1 MLDAIRGLAG
11 GGKAQKQ
18 AEELEALI
26 ATARKERGALNAMV
40 DAVTTQSAKL
50 TETGKSLEQVNAKAV
65 AATGS
70 LDAVA
75 KRLEE
80 LERKA
85 GALVDIE
92 KKAQGLDATISQIQ
106 ELATEK
112 ASAQVAAVHGDLE
125 QLRSIAGQLGQDCA
139 KIRDTSRDARED
151 SAVAVTAVKEVENKL
166 GRLTQLQELSK
177 ATDEKL
183 TAINALAEH
192 VNQKTKVL
200 DGQKHIV
207 DRAVVEANRV
217 NELVWNVDVQI
228 GKLNEGLGSGL
239 WVASLARE
247 PQRRG
252 TGNHQP
258 LTNLQ
263 SCAGRQVVRFRKV
276 DPSHLQLPGNRHQC
290 FALLDRV
297 PVERRK
303 LVRVCLGEM
312 RADDVTRPPGH
323 LEMVVGGTDRGQPP
337 A

>member
-192 VNQKTKVL
+192 VNQKTKGFPV
-200 DGQKHIV
+200 GARRRQ
-207 DRAVVEANRV
+207 
-217 NELVWNVDVQI
+217 
-228 GKLNEGLGSGL
+228 
-239 WVASLARE
+239 ASE
-247 PQRRG
+247 
-252 TGNHQP
+252 
-258 LTNLQ
+258 
-263 SCAGRQVVRFRKV
+263 S
-276 DPSHLQLPGNRHQC
+276 
-290 FALLDRV
+290 
-297 PVERRK
+297 
-303 LVRVCLGEM
+303 
-312 RADDVTRPPGH
+312 
-323 LEMVVGGTDRGQPP
+323 
-337 A
+337 